1 MQSVS
6 YVKMMNKYT
15 HLLQVLPTTLTL
27 YLSTSFPML
36 SSSSIA
42 LFRGERRGWL
52 TRMVGLLSAR
62 D

>member
-6 YVKMMNKYT
+6 YVEMMNKYT
-15 HLLQVLPTTLTL
+15 HLLQLLPTALTL
-27 YLSTSFPML
+27 YLSTSFSML

-42 LFRGERRGWL
+42 LFRGERQGWL
-52 TRMVGLLSAR
+52 TRMVWLLSAR